1 MSDLSKTTSL
11 ETPHLVLNVQQS
23 FSGRRWLW
31 RMPSSCDSAT
41 LDRQAQHIAQ
51 KASLY
56 DLVGR
61 MIAVRGVSPQSV
73 EHFLDP
79 KLKNLLPNPSSL
91 KDMDKAA
98 DRIAKAIINHEKIA
112 IFGDYDVD
120 GGCSSAILK
129 QFFNSLDNQ
138 PITYIPDRFKEG
150 YGPNTKAL
158 QSLIDQGVTLIIC
171 VDCGAASHAV
181 FDETNQKNTDII
193 VLDHHKCESAPNIFA
208 TVNPNRLDCASGLGY
223 LCAGGVSFIT
233 AIAITRA
240 LQQQKYFENHPKPD
254 LLQLL
259 DLVALSTICD
269 VMPLTGLNRALVTQG
284 LKILAKRERIGL
296 AALLEVSGVQKTPDA
311 FSCGFALGPRIN
323 AGGRIS
329 ESDLGLKLLSCSNPI
344 EAHQLAERL
353 DTINKQRQN
362 VEQGMLQQA
371 TDLAIE
377 QHEKGAPVILLHHA
391 DWHPGIVGIVAG
403 RIKEQLN
410 RPTLIGAELSDGTV
424 KGSGRSITGLDL
436 GAAIIAARQAGLL
449 LSGGGHAMA
458 AGYSYQKDKA
468 EELHQFLNQYLA
480 EASEHPTVVD
490 LEIEGVSTVSG
501 ASVEL
506 AKQIERLTPFGNGND
521 EPLIALSHVHIIRS
535 DRIGKD
541 NNTLRLTLQGENG
554 SSIKALMFKADQN
567 PITPYLEDYNNRR
580 PMHLAGWL
588 RTNSWNG
595 RENADFFIKDAAF
608 A

>member
-1 MSDLSKTTSL
+1 
-11 ETPHLVLNVQQS
+11 
-23 FSGRRWLW
+23 
-31 RMPSSCDSAT
+31 MPSSCDSTT

-73 EHFLDP
+73 GHFLDP

-98 DRIAKAIINHEKIA
+98 GRIAKAIINHEKIA

-158 QSLIDQGVTLIIC
+158 QSLIDQDVTLIIC
-171 VDCGAASHAV
+171 VDCGAASHTV

-193 VLDHHKCESAPNIFA
+193 VLDHHKCENAPNIFA

-233 AIAITRA
+233 AIAVTRA

-410 RPTLIGAELSDGTV
+410 RPTLIGAELVVIPAIPVDPPAPSKFPGFNIPSDANLPAPFKPSALPLEAPKGELVTFPIDSDTPNIGQNGLINSIAWMRQGRTIYVHGYGDANSISPESQSQALSLALLRAKTV
-424 KGSGRSITGLDL
+424 
-436 GAAIIAARQAGLL
+436 
-449 LSGGGHAMA
+449 
-458 AGYSYQKDKA
+458 
-468 EELHQFLNQYLA
+468 
-480 EASEHPTVVD
+480 
-490 LEIEGVSTVSG
+490 
-501 ASVEL
+501 
-506 AKQIERLTPFGNGND
+506 AKM
-521 EPLIALSHVHIIRS
+521 LIAHNVP
-535 DRIGKD
+535 
-541 NNTLRLTLQGENG
+541 E
-554 SSIKALMFKADQN
+554 SSIAIRAHAIGHGVRIRMD
-567 PITPYLEDYNNRR
+567 E
-580 PMHLAGWL
+580 
-588 RTNSWNG
+588 
-595 RENADFFIKDAAF
+595 
-608 A
+608 